1 MAIAIFSNQKT
12 MKLDTDTEIIL
23 DNSDRE
29 ARGLET
35 LAKLS
40 PRLAHDYDTLRDI
53 GNCLKSCGEN
63 LFYEWYEW
71 GFKHYSP
78 YCDGTLETKSKRIK
92 EWNHFE
98 VEGDG
103 NIRLSQIAT
112 FNPQKE
118 ITAKSSVYTRLQK
131 MWQHRLRLNT
141 MTKEVE
147 LDGKKLTPD
156 YLYLDLLK
164 YGICSSKDF
173 VIDCVAQMAVANEYN
188 PLTTYLDKC
197 NEAHKETGILDTI
210 STDYFG
216 TTNPIYD
223 TMVKKA
229 LIAAVGRA
237 YRPGCKVDTT
247 LILQGGQGVGKSTFF
262 KILAGD
268 FFDDGLGSNV
278 TDQNEKM
285 RLSAHWI
292 LEWGELERIFSQ
304 RDASSIKAFL
314 TSTHDSYR
322 RPWGKN
328 IETYPRH
335 CVIVGSTNRDDF
347 LNDSTGSRRFWVV
360 PVQGKVNLKKLKENR
375 EAIWGAAVQCFLNKE
390 PWFLSQQE
398 EILRQELNK
407 EYQKEEPWFEAIANY
422 CSVRDRVTTS
432 EILDRVLKIEI
443 GKQDKQS
450 QMRVTDVLRAV
461 GWIKRPSN
469 GIKYWV
475 SPEKN
480 AQLGG
485 TGGTDITNNYINKGL
500 EGSATPSATS
510 VPPINS
516 VPPKNISYE
525 TVPCQK
531 TEVALSSNPVVAS
544 DTAMAVPPVPPKT
557 SAKEFPR
564 KGTVAQRGKIQ
575 IGDRVQ
581 VVKGFFNGAT
591 GTVTAK
597 MGLKFQVESPKWVV
611 ANEFSSNELRLIDER
626 D

>member
-1 MAIAIFSNQKT
+1 MKEETDHFFLQVEDTIDKGKRALELLEKMPVKFCHNFDIFS
-12 MKLDTDTEIIL
+12 EVG
-23 DNSDRE
+23 SC
-29 ARGLET
+29 
-35 LAKLS
+35 
-40 PRLAHDYDTLRDI
+40 LR
-53 GNCLKSCGEN
+53 SCGES
-63 LFYEWYEW
+63 LFSDWYQW
-71 GFKHYSP
+71 GYQNYSP
-78 YCDGTLETKSKRIK
+78 FCDGTLETKLKRTK
-92 EWNHFE
+92 EWERFDPS
-98 VEGDG
+98 GDG
-103 NIRLSQIAT
+103 TIRLSQIET
-112 FNPQKE
+112 YTHEKE
-118 ITAKSSVYTRLQK
+118 ITSKSAVFNKLQK
-131 MWQHRLRLNT
+131 MWCKRLRLNT
-141 MTKEVE
+141 MSKEVE
-147 LDGKKLTPD
+147 LDGAKLTPD

-197 NEAHKETGILDTI
+197 HQSHNDTSILDTI
-210 STDYFG
+210 SSEYFG

-229 LIAAVGRA
+229 LIAAVARA
-237 YRPGCKVDTT
+237 YKPGCKVDTT

-360 PVQGKVNLKKLKENR
+360 PVQGKVNLKKLKDNR
-375 EAIWGAAVQCFLNKE
+375 EPIWGAAVQCFLNKE
-390 PWFLSQQE
+390 AWFLSHQE

-407 EYQKEEPWFEAIANY
+407 DYQKEEPWFEAISNY
-422 CSVRDRVTTS
+422 CYVRDRVTTS
-432 EILDRVLKIEI
+432 EILNNILKIEL

-450 QMRVTDVLRAV
+450 QMRVTDVLRAL
-461 GWIKRPSN
+461 GWVKRPSN
-469 GIKYWV
+469 GIKFWV

-480 AQLGG
+480 QEIGG
-485 TGGTDITNNYINKGL
+485 TGGTDTTKTYINKGL
-500 EGSATPSATS
+500 EDSATPSATP
-510 VPPINS
+510 VPPNNS
-516 VPPKNISYE
+516 VPPKNTSNHS
-525 TVPCQK
+525 VPPQNS
-531 TEVALSSNPVVAS
+531 EVALPSNQVPVCN
-544 DTAMAVPPVPPKT
+544 TAMAVPPVPPKT
-557 SAKEFPR
+557 SAKQFPH
-564 KGTVAQRGKIQ
+564 KGNAKPVDKIKL
-575 IGDRVQ
+575 GDRVE
-581 VVKGFFNGAT
+581 VVKGFFAGAT
-591 GTVTAK
+591 GTVEAK
-597 MGLKFQVESPKWVV
+597 MGLKFYVVSPKWVV
-611 ANEFSSNELRLIDER
+611 GNEFTLDQLRAL
-626 D
+626 

>member
-1 MAIAIFSNQKT
+1 
-12 MKLDTDTEIIL
+12 MKEMTTYIDTDSEKIL
-23 DNSDRE
+23 DIQDRE
-29 ARGLET
+29 NRALEK
-35 LAKLS
+35 LAKLP
-40 PRLAHDYDTLRDI
+40 PRLAHDYDMLRDI
-53 GNCLKSCGEN
+53 GSCLKSCGEN

-71 GFKHYSP
+71 GFTNFSP
-78 YCDGTLETKSKRIK
+78 YCDGTLETKSKRLK
-92 EWNHFE
+92 EWGTFE

-103 NIRLSQIAT
+103 TIRLSQIDT
-112 FNPQKE
+112 YTPQKE
-118 ITAKSSVYTRLQK
+118 ITAKSAVYSRLQK
-131 MWQHRLRLNT
+131 MWRNRLRLNT
-141 MTKEVE
+141 MSKEVE
-147 LDGKKLTPD
+147 LDGQKLTPD

-173 VIDCVAQMAVANEYN
+173 VIDCVAQMSVVNEYN

-197 NEAHKETGILDTI
+197 HADNKETSILDTI
-210 STDYFG
+210 SNDYFS
-216 TTNPIYD
+216 TTEPIYN

-229 LIAAVGRA
+229 LIAAVARA

-407 EYQKEEPWFEAIANY
+407 EYQKEEPWFEAISNY
-422 CSVRDRVTTS
+422 CSCRDRVTTS

-443 GKQDKQS
+443 GKQDKPS
-450 QMRVTDVLRAV
+450 QMRVTDVLRAL
-461 GWIKRPSN
+461 GWVKKPSN
-469 GIKYWV
+469 GIKFWI

-480 AQLGG
+480 DELGG
-485 TGGTDITNNYINKGL
+485 TGGTDTTTNYINKGL
-500 EGSATPSATS
+500 EDSATYSATS
-510 VPPINS
+510 VPPINP
-516 VPPKNISYE
+516 VPPKHISNHP
-525 TVPCQK
+525 VPPQIS
-531 TEVALSSNPVVAS
+531 EVALTSNPVTVNS
-544 DTAMAVPPVPPKT
+544 VAMAVPPVPPKT
-557 SAKEFPR
+557 SAKEFSL
-564 KGTVAQRGKIQ
+564 KV
-575 IGDRVQ
+575 GDRVR
-581 VVKGFFNGAT
+581 VK
-591 GTVTAK
+591 
-597 MGLKFQVESPKWVV
+597 SPHFLSGKKGKVLRLG
-611 ANEFSSNELRLIDER
+611 NEFAVVGGDGWAVEQHFKLDQLEPTK
-626 D
+626 